1 MVHASRGRS
10 RRRRR
15 TCAARSRSSAAG
27 AAAARRPLP
36 CRGRRWRD
44 YDAVRDADRADD
56 PGFEDYNER
65 VAARAASSCRTRRAT
80 RAASRPTPARRTS
93 RSTADAGGAG
103 RPPAAADDPLARPV
117 QHHDLR
123 ARRPLPRDQAYP
135 TARRAGRVRAPRRPR
150 RDAGRSPT
158 ATAPDCGRLEQ
169 DLRRYACELLHE
181 AVDRVG
187 DDVCVTLRQVH
198 GSAAEHVLTRHED
211 ALGDLLLVR
220 NRRRLRTRRCVRSR
234 VGTLLRVR
242 VSGGAPAA
250 AEPA

>member
-1 MVHASRGRS
+1 M
-10 RRRRR
+10 
-15 TCAARSRSSAAG
+15 
-27 AAAARRPLP
+27 
-36 CRGRRWRD
+36 
-44 YDAVRDADRADD
+44 
-56 PGFEDYNER
+56 R
-65 VAARAASSCRTRRAT
+65 VVVAIDGECDLEVVDQGIA
-80 RAASRPTPARRTS
+80 
-93 RSTADAGGAG
+93 
-103 RPPAAADDPLARPV
+103 LARE
-117 QHHDLR
+117 HR
-123 ARRPLPRDQAYP
+123 ARLELIGGIPRLWFTSAY
-135 TARRAGRVRAPRRPR
+135 
-150 RDAGRSPT
+150 
-158 ATAPDCGRLEQ
+158 APDCGRLEQ